1 MAQGVGYV
9 CVEGVPA
16 VKATLT
22 SRATDERPRE
32 APSAA
37 PASPGP
43 HHPFR
48 TNGVAPGTIRT
59 ALQRRAPRTLRRH
72 TLRHLGRVGAL
83 LAADAAAYVVL
94 RAGIRG
100 VRDFTA
106 QGSWLHEFVATY
118 FPQGFLGGW
127 QFAGALLIGLLLMG
141 TYRTARSRRD
151 TNRVLAA
158 SALATGL
165 VLWTPLWAG
174 SWTVVLV
181 QFLVTVPLVWGALCL
196 GRLAVQQFVEPLLL
210 TGRRRA
216 RALLVGSSSAI
227 RQVRRDRA
235 RLGLR
240 AFQVQRTFE
249 VEDLGEGDHG
259 CPVDH
264 LPEVIHDSQ
273 VDTIF
278 VCGYLTDEQ
287 LNKVVDASVTAGCEL
302 LTFAR
307 SLTVAGVTPHVL
319 WRDGYP
325 LIRLTAPALQ
335 GQQLFVKRVM
345 DLASATLGLLV
356 LSPLF
361 ALIAVLVKL
370 DSSGPVFFRQKRA
383 GLGGR
388 QFQML
393 KFRTMRKGA
402 DAEKQGL
409 AHLNQT
415 GDPRLFKIPDD
426 PRITRIGAF
435 LRRWSLDELPQ
446 LWNVFR
452 GDMALVGPRPFF
464 EADLA
469 TYEEH
474 HFRRLGAK
482 PGITG
487 LWQVK
492 GRSSVV
498 DFEEVVR
505 LDREYIERWSVGMD
519 LKILA
524 LTLPAV
530 MRRTGAY

>member
-1 MAQGVGYV
+1 MSQGVGYV

-22 SRATDERPRE
+22 SRATGDRPRE
-32 APSAA
+32 ARGSA
-37 PASPGP
+37 PASPGSDQL
-43 HHPFR
+43 FM
-48 TNGVAPGTIRT
+48 TNGAAPGTIRT
-59 ALQRRAPRTLRRH
+59 ALQRRAPGTLRRH

-83 LAADAAAYVVL
+83 LAADAAAYLVL
-94 RAGIRG
+94 RSAIRG
-100 VRDFTA
+100 VRDLAA
-106 QGSWLHEFVATY
+106 QGSWLHQFVTTY

-127 QFAGALLIGLLLMG
+127 QFAGALLVGLLLMG
-141 TYRTARSRRD
+141 TYSTAGSRKD

-165 VLWTPLWAG
+165 VLWTPLWTG

-181 QFLVTVPLVWGALCL
+181 QFLITVPLVCGALFL
-196 GRLAVQQFVEPLLL
+196 GRLMVQRFVEPQLLN
-210 TGRRRA
+210 GRRRA
-216 RALLVGSSSAI
+216 RALLVGSRDAI
-227 RQVRRDRA
+227 SQVRRDRA
-235 RLGLR
+235 RLGLS
-240 AFQVQRTFE
+240 AFQVHRTFE
-249 VEDLGEGDHG
+249 VEDWGQGHHG
-259 CPVDH
+259 CPLDH

-278 VCGYLTDEQ
+278 VCGYLTDDQ

-302 LTFAR
+302 LTYAR
-307 SLTVAGVTPHVL
+307 SLTVAGVTPHVF
-319 WRDGYP
+319 WRDGNP

-345 DLASATLGLLV
+345 DLFAASLGLLV

-361 ALIAVLVKL
+361 ALIAILIRL
-370 DSSGPVFFRQKRA
+370 DSRGPVFFRQKRV

-388 QFQML
+388 EFQML
-393 KFRTMRKGA
+393 KFRTMRQGA
-402 DAEKQGL
+402 DAEKKGL

-426 PRITRIGAF
+426 PRITRFGAF

-505 LDREYIERWSVGMD
+505 LDREYIDSWSVAMD

-524 LTLPAV
+524 MTIPAV
-530 MRRTGAY
+530 VRRQGAF

>member
-1 MAQGVGYV
+1 
-9 CVEGVPA
+9 

-22 SRATDERPRE
+22 SRATDDRPRE
-32 APSAA
+32 AEGAA
-37 PASPGP
+37 PASPGADP
-43 HHPFR
+43 PFR
-48 TNGVAPGTIRT
+48 TNGAAPGTIRT

-72 TLRHLGRVGAL
+72 TLRHFGRVGAL
-83 LAADAAAYVVL
+83 LAADATAYLFL
-94 RAGIRG
+94 RTGIRG
-100 VRDFTA
+100 VRDLA
-106 QGSWLHEFVATY
+106 AEGSWLHQFVTTY

-127 QFAGALLIGLLLMG
+127 QFAGALLIGLLVTG
-141 TYRTARSRRD
+141 SYSGAGRRRD
-151 TNRVLAA
+151 SGRLL
-158 SALATGL
+158 SAGILATAL
-165 VLWTPLWAG
+165 VLWTPFWIDSKA
-174 SWTVVLV
+174 VVLV
-181 QFLVTVPLVWGALCL
+181 QFFLTVPLVWATLSA
-196 GRLAVQQFVEPLLL
+196 GRFLVAEYIEPLWMN
-210 TGRRRA
+210 GRGRA
-216 RALLVGSSSAI
+216 RALLVGPSHAI
-227 RQVRRDRA
+227 REARRNRALFKAQEFRVERSVIVDDPSAGNGACLLDRM
-235 RLGLR
+235 
-240 AFQVQRTFE
+240 
-249 VEDLGEGDHG
+249 
-259 CPVDH
+259 
-264 LPEVIHDSQ
+264 PEIIHDGQ

-287 LNKVVDASVTAGCEL
+287 LHKVVDSSVTAGCEL

-307 SLTVAGVTPHVL
+307 SLTVAGVSPHVL

-335 GQQLFVKRVM
+335 GQQLFMKRIM
-345 DLASATLGLLV
+345 DLGASGIGLLLLAPV
-356 LSPLF
+356 F
-361 ALIAVLVKL
+361 ATIAALVKL
-370 DSSGPVFFRQKRA
+370 DSAGPVFFRQDRV
-383 GLGGR
+383 GLGGKR
-388 QFQML
+388 FRML

-402 DAEKQGL
+402 DSEKKTL

-426 PRITRIGAF
+426 PRVTRFGAF

-446 LWNVFR
+446 LWNVLR

-505 LDREYIERWSVGMD
+505 LDREYIDRWSVGMD
-519 LKILA
+519 LRILA

-530 MRRTGAY
+530 VRRTGAY